1 MQKKILKINNL
12 KKIYHTPKEEIIAV
26 DNVSFDLEDGEFIA
40 IVGPSGCGKSTILSI
55 LCGLEKKSC
64 GKIEIENNK
73 KIGYMLQHDSLFDWR
88 NILNNC
94 LLGVE
99 INKEINEENK
109 HYVIK
114 LLNNYG
120 LGDFIYNYP
129 SELSGGMRQRVALI
143 RTLATK
149 PDILLLDEP
158 FSALDYQS
166 RLAVSDNVYEII
178 KKEKIFIISFQ
189 IGIIV
194 LFIFLW
200 QILANLGVINT
211 FISSSPK
218 QVLDTII
225 MLHNTNNLYNH
236 IWITFYETIISFS
249 IGTILGILIATI
261 LWWNE
266 KIAKI
271 IDPYLTVI
279 NSLPK
284 VALGPIII
292 IWCGAGMKSII
303 FMALLISLIITIIN
317 VYQGFIS
324 VDKVKIKL
332 MKSFGANKFQIYTKL
347 LLPGTFSNIIST
359 LKINISMSLIGV
371 IMGEFLVSKEGI
383 GYLIMYGSQVFN
395 LNLVM
400 SGIVILMIF
409 SYILYLIVNSLEK
422 ILVKKY

>member
-1 MQKKILKINNL
+1 MYSNEHKVYL
-12 KKIYHTPKEEIIAV
+12 KK
-26 DNVSFDLEDGEFIA
+26 
-40 IVGPSGCGKSTILSI
+40 
-55 LCGLEKKSC
+55 
-64 GKIEIENNK
+64 
-73 KIGYMLQHDSLFDWR
+73 R
-88 NILNNC
+88 
-94 LLGVE
+94 
-99 INKEINEENK
+99 
-109 HYVIK
+109 
-114 LLNNYG
+114 
-120 LGDFIYNYP
+120 
-129 SELSGGMRQRVALI
+129 
-143 RTLATK
+143 
-149 PDILLLDEP
+149 
-158 FSALDYQS
+158 
-166 RLAVSDNVYEII
+166 

-194 LFIFLW
+194 LFIW